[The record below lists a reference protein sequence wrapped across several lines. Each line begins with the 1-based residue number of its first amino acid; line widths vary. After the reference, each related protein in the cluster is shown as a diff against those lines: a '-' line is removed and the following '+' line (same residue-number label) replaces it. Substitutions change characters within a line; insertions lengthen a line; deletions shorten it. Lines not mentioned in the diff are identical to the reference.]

1 MTSSA
6 DKRRK
11 MARGRANRHFDLSK
25 VVAVFPE
32 EKLDSILETVEKPLL
47 LVLDGIQDPHNL
59 GACLRVADAAGV
71 NAVVVPKNRA
81 ASITP
86 TVRKIACGGAENVV
100 FVQVVNIPRTLE
112 KITHQGVFILGT
124 SDKATKS
131 LYDFDLT
138 GPTAIVI
145 GSEANG
151 MRRLTSER
159 CGALASIPMSGKV
172 ECLNASVSAGV
183 VLFEVVRQRKMLGER
198 S

>member
-1 MTSSA
+1 MTPSA
-6 DKRRK
+6 KKRRDK
-11 MARGRANRHFDLSK
+11 ARGRVNRHTDLLK
-25 VVAVFPE
+25 TIAVFPE
-32 EKLDSILETVEKPLL
+32 EKLDALLETAKNPLF

-71 NAVVVPKNRA
+71 DAVVVPKNRA

-86 TVRKIACGGAENVV
+86 TVRKIACGGAESVT

-112 KITHQGVFILGT
+112 KMARQGVFVVGT
-124 SDKATKS
+124 SDKASET

-145 GSEANG
+145 GAEASG
-151 MRRLTSER
+151 MKRLTSER
-159 CGALASIPMSGKV
+159 CEALASIPMSGKV

-183 VLFEVVRQRKMLGER
+183 VLFEAVRQRRTLGKKP
-198 S
+198 